1 MDVSIIFVNYKT
13 PEMTVRAVR
22 AAEASAAGLSHEI
35 IVVDNGS
42 GDDSVPHIREACPDV
57 RLIESGKNLGF
68 SGGNNLALREARGR
82 YLLLLNT
89 DIVTHDDAVAKS
101 AAYMDGNPDVGIL
114 GAQVWLPD
122 GTLDHACHRGFPTP
136 RASFYYFSGMARRH
150 PHNPRYT
157 GYTLS
162 HLSQDTTHPVD
173 AVMGAY
179 MMIRREVMDAV
190 GLLDEDYFMYS
201 EDVDYCYRAKKAG
214 WGVVYYHEAV
224 ATHYKYGSRSKRRTK
239 TILDFYDSMWIF
251 YQKHYKRRYPLP
263 VTIVVY
269 LGIRIKKMTAMLSNA
284 CRTDRQTYHN
294 GGTR

>member
-22 AAEASAAGLSHEI
+22 AAQDSADGLSHEI

-42 GDDSVPHIREACPDV
+42 GDDSVTHIREACPGV
-57 RLIESGKNLGF
+57 RLIESGENLGF
-68 SGGNNLALREARGR
+68 SGGNNLALRQAKGR

-89 DIVTHDDAVAKS
+89 DIVTHDDAIAKS
-101 AAYMDGNPDVGIL
+101 AAYMDGHPGAGIL
-114 GAQVWLPD
+114 GARVLLPD

-136 RASFYYFSGMARRH
+136 LASFYYFSGMARRH
-150 PHNPRYT
+150 PRDPKYA

-173 AVMGAY
+173 TVMGAY
-179 MMIRREVMDAV
+179 MMIRRETMDLI

-201 EDVDYCYRAKKAG
+201 EDVDYCYRAKEAG
-214 WGVVYYHEAV
+214 WDVVYYPEAV
-224 ATHYKYGSRSKRRTK
+224 ATHYKYGSRGKRRTK
-239 TILDFYDSMWIF
+239 TIRDFYDSMWIF
-251 YQKHYKRRYPLP
+251 YQKHYKVRYPLP

-269 LGIRIKKMTAMLSNA
+269 LGIRIKKIAALLANA
-284 CRTDRQTYHN
+284 LRSGRQTHHN
-294 GGTR
+294 GGTK